1 MTELNQKAP
10 VISVNCIS
18 QPLITI
24 YATIIAGIQSTSCA
38 NRARTMNSSRASDL
52 KRSTAPCLGTLIG
65 YVVLIDVTAS
75 LKSRDMGCD
84 QNPIA
89 KCEGANIDWR
99 EKMPILFGHRG
110 PLLVAVNIPLRHNNE
125 KRIALINLNYLD
137 LFFILALVADSNQ
150 ALFSLASWKNRWRL
164 LCLTR
169 SRHALPFS
177 PMRPFPPFHFSPNSH
192 E

>member
-1 MTELNQKAP
+1 HIGSCMTELNQKAP
-10 VISVNCIS
+10 VMSVNCIS

-137 LFFILALVADSNQ
+137 LFFYLGFGNRFESSIIFSGFLEESLEAALSDKVQ
-150 ALFSLASWKNRWRL
+150 T
-164 LCLTR
+164 CLT
-169 SRHALPFS
+169 FQ
-177 PMRPFPPFHFSPNSH
+177 PNATISTISL
-192 E
+192 